1 MALQAE
7 VLPPRYAN
15 PERIGHGGM
24 GDIYAAEDRQLGRKV
39 AIKVL
44 AERFASDA
52 NVRERFKREALT
64 AARLSG
70 DPHIV
75 TIYDVGEWN
84 GRPFIVMELL
94 PGGTLADRLRRG
106 AVPGPQALDWLE
118 QAAGAIDAAHAK
130 GIVHRD
136 VKPANLLFN
145 ARGQVVVGD
154 FGIARV
160 LDETTGGMTATG
172 TILGTSGY
180 LSPEQARGEEATAAS
195 DIYSLGVVAYELL
208 TGKRPFQRPTATAE
222 AAAHIHEPI
231 PPATGLARDL
241 PREVDAVFDRA
252 LAKDPARRHETARE
266 LVEDLRT
273 ALAAGEQLTEI
284 VPPAARTATAPRAT
298 IQPPPRRRVPLLL
311 PGLVALLALAGGI
324 VAAVALSRDDGE
336 RTTRVAPREVTR
348 TFTAPGTTRVR
359 VRTVFQTVT
368 SPPPPPPTPPPA
380 APTPPPATPPASP
393 PSSPADGHGLNDRGY
408 ALQQQ
413 GRYAEALP
421 LLQQAV
427 VALRGVGERDNDP
440 YEAYANYNLGYTL
453 LQLGRCDEA
462 LEPLRRSDEL
472 QDRPELDR
480 ALRQAEECAE
490 RE

>member
-7 VLPPRYAN
+7 VLPPRYTN

-52 NVRERFKREALT
+52 SVRERFTREALT

-94 PGGTLADRLRRG
+94 PGGTLAERLRRD
-106 AVPGPQALDWLE
+106 AVPVPQALDWLE

-130 GIVHRD
+130 GVVHRD

-145 ARGQVVVGD
+145 ARRDVIVAD
-154 FGIARV
+154 YGIARV
-160 LDETTGGMTATG
+160 LDETTGGITATG

-208 TGKRPFQRPTATAE
+208 TGTRPFQRSTATAE
-222 AAAHIHEPI
+222 AAAHIHEPV
-231 PPATGLARDL
+231 PAASERGRGL
-241 PREVDAVFDRA
+241 PREVDAVFERA
-252 LAKDPARRHETARE
+252 LAKDPARRHQTARE
-266 LVEDLRT
+266 LIEDLRT
-273 ALAAGEQLTEI
+273 AVAADEQLTQI
-284 VPPAARTATAPRAT
+284 SAPVARTASAPRAS
-298 IQPPPRRRVPLLL
+298 IHPPARRRVPLVL
-311 PGLVALLALAGGI
+311 PAVIGLLALGGG
-324 VAAVALSRDDGE
+324 VATAVVLTSDDGDGT
-336 RTTRVAPREVTR
+336 TTRVAPREVTR
-348 TFTAPGTTRVR
+348 TFTAPGTTAVR

-368 SPPPPPPTPPPA
+368 TPPEEEPEPPPPPPPTPPPA
-380 APTPPPATPPASP
+380 ATPPASP
-393 PSSPADGHGLNDRGY
+393 PASPGDGHGLNDRGF
-408 ALQQQ
+408 ALQQE

-427 VALRGVGERDNDP
+427 VALRGVGPSDP

-453 LQLGRCDEA
+453 LQLGRCREA
-462 LEPLRRSDEL
+462 LVPLRRSDQL
-472 QDRPELDR
+472 QDHPDLDR
-480 ALRQAEECAE
+480 ALARAQACA
-490 RE
+490 